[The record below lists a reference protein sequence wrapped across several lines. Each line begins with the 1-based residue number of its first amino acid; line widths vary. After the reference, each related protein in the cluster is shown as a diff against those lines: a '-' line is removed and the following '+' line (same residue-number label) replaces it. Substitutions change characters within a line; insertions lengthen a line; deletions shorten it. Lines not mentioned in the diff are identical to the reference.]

1 MVFLPFTIFLII
13 LVFLVLEMF
22 IPTYKN
28 HQKATAGTINYDLT
42 MRKFVYKVN
51 LSGDDIIHKL
61 TTKNIGDN
69 LVCSVS
75 IDRSVL
81 LFSEKGSEREYYF
94 HIQERSGFSIFR
106 LEQTALV
113 GMQSHIPYKL
123 NPFMVHKLQAEL
135 IPYSQ
140 YKK

>member
-61 TTKNIGDN
+61 TTKI
-69 LVCSVS
+69 LVT
-75 IDRSVL
+75 IWFALFL
-81 LFSEKGSEREYYF
+81 LIALSCFFRRKALNGNT
-94 HIQERSGFSIFR
+94 IFTFR
-106 LEQTALV
+106 NV
-113 GMQSHIPYKL
+113 PV
-123 NPFMVHKLQAEL
+123 F
-135 IPYSQ
+135 PYSDWNKPPWSVCKVIFPTNSIRLWFTNCKQ
-140 YKK
+140 N